1 MTIFKYQ
8 GRTRTGEIK
17 KGTIDATNKKIA
29 IEELRNRG
37 INTRQIEE
45 STSIFHKELA
55 INSKVKHQDFVIY
68 CRQFATLIRAG
79 ITVVEATHILWS
91 QTKSKPLKK
100 ALRQIEEEIRSG
112 VTFSDAA
119 DKHKKVFP
127 SLFVNMMR
135 AGEATGNIDDT
146 LERLADTFEK
156 QYNLK
161 KKVQSTLTYPAVLM
175 VITLL
180 VASFLMIFIV
190 PTFVDMFK
198 DLDAEMPALTVFI
211 LKISD
216 LLVAYW
222 WALILGI
229 VGSILAFRY
238 AYTSNSKF
246 NYTFNIILLKMP
258 IFGQLLQKSVIAR
271 MTRTLSSLFSS
282 AVPILQA
289 LTIVEK
295 VVGNPV
301 IAKVVQE
308 ARHSLEQGNTLS
320 EPLEKSWLFPPL
332 VTQMTAI
339 GEKTGSLDY
348 MLEKIADFYEDEV
361 ERTVDTLKSLI
372 EPLMIVFLAAVVGT
386 IVMAIMMP
394 MFALYETMSG

>member
-17 KGTIDATNKKIA
+17 KGTIDANNKKIA

-246 NYTFNIILLKMP
+246 NYSFNIILLKMP

-308 ARHSLEQGNTLS
+308 ARQSLEQGNTLS